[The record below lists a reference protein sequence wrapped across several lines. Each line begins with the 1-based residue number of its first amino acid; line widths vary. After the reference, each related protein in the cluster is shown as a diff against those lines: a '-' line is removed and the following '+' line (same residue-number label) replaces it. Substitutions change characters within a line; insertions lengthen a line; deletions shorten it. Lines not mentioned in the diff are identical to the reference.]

1 MAEHFIGLTDTG
13 RVRKNNEDTF
23 IAERIQQ
30 GPFVLACV
38 IDGVGGYA
46 HGEVAAAI
54 ARQSI
59 LDYFTEPAGDSA
71 SRLQTALLAANDRIF
86 AEKQRNR
93 AYSRMACVLTLALVD
108 TENNQFLYA
117 HIGDTR
123 LYLLRDESLIK
134 ITKDHSFVGF
144 LEDTGR
150 LSEPAAMRH
159 PKRNEIDKALGFV
172 QYIEKPDEYI
182 ETGQSPFLP
191 GDLLLLCSDGLT
203 DLVPAPDIT
212 AIVTG
217 SGLLS
222 ERGGAL
228 IAAANEKGGHD
239 NITVVLVCHD
249 KPARPLQATRPA
261 DGQKNDTPLPSIPPG
276 ALDHATDESIN

>member
-1 MAEHFIGLTDTG
+1 MAENFIGLTDTG

-30 GPFVLACV
+30 GEFIIACV

-59 LDYFTEPAGDSA
+59 LDHFTEPAGDITT
-71 SRLQTALLAANDRIF
+71 RLRTALLSANDRIF
-86 AEKQRNR
+86 DEKQLNR

-150 LSEPAAMRH
+150 LSEQAAMRH

-172 QYIEKPDEYI
+172 QPIEKPEDYI

-203 DLVPAPDIT
+203 DHGPGKGNNGHFNGFRLA
-212 AIVTG
+212 TG
-217 SGLLS
+217 
-222 ERGGAL
+222 
-228 IAAANEKGGHD
+228 KGGD
-239 NITVVLVCHD
+239 VDC
-249 KPARPLQATRPA
+249 
-261 DGQKNDTPLPSIPPG
+261 GC
-276 ALDHATDESIN
+276 